1 MTNKETAEF
10 FRQRDHFLIVNH
22 RRPDGDAVGSAA
34 ALCLGLRALGKT
46 AHIWYNPQTTERYRP
61 YVVDLETDAVPEG
74 AVIVSVDMATEGL
87 LPLNGTQFAGRF
99 ALSIDHHMSND
110 GYARRTNVQPQ
121 CAACGQLL
129 LEILQELGAVTVE
142 MANALYLAVST
153 DTGCF
158 QYSNVTA
165 DTLRAAATLKELG
178 ADTYSINKVMFGTKT
193 IARLRLE
200 AALTESVEFY
210 AGGLVGLC
218 GMTSALLDRIGATAD
233 DTDDISG
240 FPRSIQGVQIGV
252 MIQELREGG
261 SKISLRTGADYNA
274 SAICARLG
282 GGGHRAAAGCTVDG
296 DVLAAKKQILE
307 AIAQSGV
314 EL

>member
-61 YVVDLETDAVPEG
+61 YVADLETDAVPEG

-142 MANALYLAVST
+142 MANAAVS
-153 DTGCF
+153 GCLYRHWLLSVF
-158 QYSNVTA
+158 QCHRRY
-165 DTLRAAATLKELG
+165 
-178 ADTYSINKVMFGTKT
+178 I
-193 IARLRLE
+193 
-200 AALTESVEFY
+200 
-210 AGGLVGLC
+210 AGGGN
-218 GMTSALLDRIGATAD
+218 I
-233 DTDDISG
+233 
-240 FPRSIQGVQIGV
+240 
-252 MIQELREGG
+252 EGT
-261 SKISLRTGADYNA
+261 R
-274 SAICARLG
+274 
-282 GGGHRAAAGCTVDG
+282 GGHLFHQQGHVRHKDHCPPCGWR
-296 DVLAAKKQILE
+296 LL
-307 AIAQSGV
+307 
-314 EL
+314 

>member
-1 MTNKETAEF
+1 MSGTAGF
-10 FRQRDHFLIVNH
+10 GQD
-22 RRPDGDAVGSAA
+22 S
-34 ALCLGLRALGKT
+34 
-46 AHIWYNPQTTERYRP
+46 HIWYNPQTTERYRP
-61 YVVDLETDAVPEG
+61 YVADLETDAVPEG

-193 IARLRLE
+193 IARPAGWRL
-200 AALTESVEFY
+200 L
-210 AGGLVGLC
+210 
-218 GMTSALLDRIGATAD
+218 
-233 DTDDISG
+233 
-240 FPRSIQGVQIGV
+240 
-252 MIQELREGG
+252 
-261 SKISLRTGADYNA
+261 
-274 SAICARLG
+274 
-282 GGGHRAAAGCTVDG
+282 
-296 DVLAAKKQILE
+296 
-307 AIAQSGV
+307 
-314 EL
+314 

>member
-1 MTNKETAEF
+1 M
-10 FRQRDHFLIVNH
+10 
-22 RRPDGDAVGSAA
+22 
-34 ALCLGLRALGKT
+34 
-46 AHIWYNPQTTERYRP
+46 
-61 YVVDLETDAVPEG
+61 
-74 AVIVSVDMATEGL
+74 
-87 LPLNGTQFAGRF
+87 
-99 ALSIDHHMSND
+99 
-110 GYARRTNVQPQ
+110 
-121 CAACGQLL
+121 
-129 LEILQELGAVTVE
+129 
-142 MANALYLAVST
+142 
-153 DTGCF
+153 
-158 QYSNVTA
+158 
-165 DTLRAAATLKELG
+165 
-178 ADTYSINKVMFGTKT
+178 
-193 IARLRLE
+193 
-200 AALTESVEFY
+200 TESVEFY

-274 SAICARLG
+274 SAICARL
-282 GGGHRAAAGCTVDG
+282 AAVATGRRGLTVDG